1 MFGELAEINKR
12 PKPFEFYTASEL
24 WTNEYTSKKMLEFH
38 LNDSIDSASRNISF
52 IDRSVD
58 WMVKHFDINSGS
70 SIIDFGCGPGLYTS
84 RFAKTGAKVTGID
97 FSQNSLN
104 YAKKE
109 ASKNNLNINYICCD
123 YLEFDSK
130 EKYDLITMIMCDYTA
145 LSPSQRKKLLG
156 IFHSL
161 LKPDGSIILDVYS
174 YNYFN
179 ETQEISTYE
188 FNQPDKFWSADDYY
202 CFVNKYKYEAE
213 KLILEK
219 YTIIEE
225 SGKRVIYNWFQCFDM
240 ESVWSEFAGS
250 GLKIVDFFSDV
261 AGKGFDIKSNE
272 FAVVAKVVIP

>member
-1 MFGELAEINKR
+1 MCSSDL
-12 PKPFEFYTASEL
+12 
-24 WTNEYTSKKMLEFH
+24 
-38 LNDSIDSASRNISF
+38 
-52 IDRSVD
+52 D

-240 ESVWSEFAGS
+240 ESVRSEFAGS

>member
-240 ESVWSEFAGS
+240 ESVRSEFAGS